1 MESLIEALDQKM
13 QVINKSSNDDQY
25 VVGENGQLALNS
37 QAIDCRVALDQQ
49 LVRGVPEATVKELI
63 KQVYLEGHQLM
74 KPINEFE
81 VENKVNLTEE
91 QKEQMLKNKIG
102 YQMLTDLFIIMFKC
116 RDIDEG
122 KGERLISY
130 VGFLELYQYFPE
142 TLKSCLQLL
151 PDKYGSWLDINNLLV
166 LVYNK
171 INHKNVFEIANDYQ
185 KKVFSYHSLYNFLV
199 EMYVNQL
206 KKDVESDSPSLAG
219 KWVFRESRKAP
230 MKYMAR
236 DIALKMFGD
245 ELVVLKDEQSIPS
258 FNDCLKNKN
267 LEPGNPI
274 WIKNMELARASCY
287 AKYRRAI
294 AKINTSVEKIM
305 CDPNGNWSEIK
316 PGEVPALCLK
326 KHRKGFLNQT
336 LKNNLVPR
344 TDKED
349 RIQCAKNFQEYLNGC
364 LKDPKNYR
372 VHGKN
377 LMPHQLVSYY
387 LRGGQFDT
395 VIEAQWIDLVENLKE
410 SGSFNNMLA
419 VVDVSG
425 SMNGIPME
433 VAIAM
438 GLLIVAVSK
447 ISNGRFISFHEQPN
461 WHQITGTTLEQQV
474 QEAQD
479 CPWGGSTNFEA
490 SMNLVLEATIKGNLS
505 PDEVKD
511 LKLVIL
517 SDMEF
522 DCANGTGYY
531 GWGTSYP
538 NQNTPA
544 KWSTAYDNLKIGFS
558 EAGNNSNFKEPFEVP
573 EIWFWNL
580 RSSTI
585 SFPVKDDIPGAFL
598 ISGWSQNTLKTMMKG
613 EDLKSI
619 KPPTAYELLRM
630 ELDSDRYELII
641 QNIKEQKESYFGYIF
656 NFDNNKEDNYE
667 VENDDEN
674 DDDNDIDDE
683 DGPILESNQIED
695 INKDKNINS
704 FEEFPNCLKLDYED
718 ISEGWID
725 IIEGEDPQE
734 TIKKIEM
741 ELEKLKKE

>member
-1 MESLIEALDQKM
+1 MESMIEVLDQKM
-13 QVINKSSNDDQY
+13 QVNNKSSNDDHY
-25 VVGENGQLALNS
+25 VVGENGQLSLSS

-63 KQVYLEGHQLM
+63 KQVYLESQKRM
-74 KPINEFE
+74 KPINVSESDIE
-81 VENKVNLTEE
+81 VNFNED
-91 QKEQMLKNKIG
+91 QKKQMIKNKTG
-102 YQMLTDLFIIMFKC
+102 YHLLTDLFIIMFKC

-142 TLKSCLQLL
+142 TLKSCLHLL
-151 PDKYGSWLDINNLLV
+151 PDKFGSWLDINNLLV

-171 INHKNVFEIANDYQ
+171 INHKNVFEIADDYQ
-185 KKVFSYHSLYNFLV
+185 KKVFSYHSLYNFLI

-206 KKDVESDSPSLAG
+206 KKDIESDSPSLAG
-219 KWVFRESRKAP
+219 KWVFRESRKTP

-245 ELVVLKDEQSIPS
+245 ELVVLKVDQSLPS
-258 FNDCLKNKN
+258 FNECLKNKN

-274 WIKNMELARASCY
+274 CIKNMELARASCY

-344 TDKED
+344 SDKED

-364 LKDPKNYR
+364 LKDPKNHR

-387 LRGGQFDT
+387 LRGGQFDN

-419 VVDVSG
+419 VVDISG
-425 SMNGIPME
+425 SMNGLPME

-447 ISNGRFISFHEQPN
+447 ICQGRFISFHEQPN

-474 QEAQD
+474 QEAQN

-490 SMNLVLEATIKGNLS
+490 SMNLVLEATVEGNLS
-505 PDEVKD
+505 PDEVKN

-531 GWGTSYP
+531 GWVNSYP
-538 NQNTPA
+538 NQNSPA
-544 KWSTAYDNLKIGFS
+544 KWSIAYDNLKIGFS
-558 EAGNNSNFKEPFEVP
+558 EAGNKSNFKEPFEVP

-619 KPPTAYELLRM
+619 KPPTSYELLRM
-630 ELDSDRYELII
+630 ELDSERYEPIR
-641 QNIKEQKESYFGYIF
+641 NKIKEQEESFFGYLIA
-656 NFDNNKEDNYE
+656 N
-667 VENDDEN
+667 ENEEEHNDEN
-674 DDDNDIDDE
+674 NQENNDIGDD
-683 DGPILESNQIED
+683 DGPILESSQIED
-695 INKDKNINS
+695 INKEKNIHS

-725 IIEGEDPQE
+725 IIEGEYPQE

-741 ELEKLKKE
+741 ELEKLKKK